1 MKYNENLA
9 RTKELL
15 RLVIAQMGK
24 HDAAYHPVNY
34 SVWYEYMAGINDALN
49 REVNELTADNKKLD
63 EKIVHRLFDKH
74 VSDMT
79 EAKARRI
86 EGDLNRVLG
95 VVGSSANEA
104 YRHVDHYG
112 TSLTAIDKELAQAP
126 MSQET
131 LHLQVGEVLRET
143 RGMQDVLSALRGH
156 LTATRGEVEQL
167 RDELNRVREEVLIDA
182 LTGLVNRRGFDDR
195 IQHFAASGNGLCL
208 VLIDIDH
215 FKRVND
221 TYGHVF
227 GDSVL
232 RAIASTLKISVKGRD
247 VVARYGGEEFAVLLP
262 ETGIDAG
269 RIVAEQL
276 RDRVARSRIR
286 RTKAEAVIDSITIS
300 AGVAEH
306 RQSETIVELVER
318 ADAALYASKEGG
330 RNKVTVAA

>member
-24 HDAAYHPVNY
+24 HDAPFHPVNY
-34 SVWYEYMAGINDALN
+34 AVWYEYMAGINDALN
-49 REVNELTADNKKLD
+49 REVNELTTDSKKLD
-63 EKIVHRLFDKH
+63 ENIVQRLFDKH

-86 EGDLNRVLG
+86 EGYLNRVLG

-104 YRHVDHYG
+104 FGQVDRYG

-143 RGMQDVLSALRGH
+143 RGMQDVLSTLKGH

-167 RDELNRVREEVLIDA
+167 RDELNRLREEVLIDA
-182 LTGLVNRRGFDDR
+182 LTGLVNRRGFDER
-195 IQHFAASGNGLCL
+195 IQHFVASGSGFCL

-232 RAIASTLKISVKGRD
+232 RAIASTLKSSVKGRD

-269 RIVAEQL
+269 HIVAEQL

-286 RTKAEAVIDSITIS
+286 RTKVEEVIDSITIS

-306 RQSETIVELVER
+306 RQSETIVDLIER
-318 ADAALYASKEGG
+318 VDAAMYASKDGG

>member
-24 HDAAYHPVNY
+24 HDAPFHPVNY
-34 SVWYEYMAGINDALN
+34 AVWYEYMAGINDALN
-49 REVNELTADNKKLD
+49 REVNELTADSKKLD
-63 EKIVHRLFDKH
+63 EKIVQRLFDKH

-104 YRHVDHYG
+104 YGHVDRYG
-112 TSLTAIDKELAQAP
+112 TSLEAIDKELVQAP

-167 RDELNRVREEVLIDA
+167 RDELNRIREEVLIDA

-195 IQHFAASGNGLCL
+195 IQHFVGTGSGLCL

-232 RAIASTLKISVKGRD
+232 RAIASTLKSSVKGRD

-262 ETGIDAG
+262 ETSIDAG
-269 RIVAEQL
+269 RVVAEQL

-286 RTKAEAVIDSITIS
+286 RTKVEEVIDSITVS
-300 AGVAEH
+300 AGVAEY
-306 RQSETIVELVER
+306 SKGETIVELIER

-330 RNKVTVAA
+330 RNRVTVA

>member
-1 MKYNENLA
+1 MKYNENHA

-24 HDAAYHPVNY
+24 HDAPFNPVNY
-34 SVWYEYMAGINDALN
+34 AIWYEYMAGINDALN
-49 REVNELTADNKKLD
+49 REVNVLTADGKKLT
-63 EKIVHRLFDKH
+63 EEIVQRLFDRY

-79 EAKARRI
+79 EAKAKRI
-86 EGDLNRVLG
+86 EGDLNRVLS
-95 VVGSSANEA
+95 VVGSTANDA
-104 YRHVDHYG
+104 YGHADRYG
-112 TSLTAIDKELAQAP
+112 TTLTAIDRELAQSP
-126 MSQET
+126 MSQEA
-131 LHLQVGEVLRET
+131 LHVQVGEVLKET
-143 RGMQDVLSALRGH
+143 RGMQDVLRALKDH
-156 LTATRGEVEQL
+156 LTATRGEVEEL

-182 LTGLVNRRGFDDR
+182 LTGLVNRRGFDER
-195 IQHFAASGNGLCL
+195 IHHFVSSGAGICL

-215 FKRVND
+215 FKRIND

-232 RAIASTLKISVKGRD
+232 RAIAGTLKNSVKGRD

-262 ETGIDAG
+262 ETGIEAG

-286 RTKAEAVIDSITIS
+286 RTKVEEVIDTITVS

-306 RQSETIVELVER
+306 RKGETILEFVER
-318 ADAALYASKEGG
+318 ADVSLYASKSGG

>member
-15 RLVIAQMGK
+15 RLAIAQMGK
-24 HDAAYHPVNY
+24 HDAPFHPVNY
-34 SVWYEYMAGINDALN
+34 AVWYEYMAGINDALN
-49 REVNELTADNKKLD
+49 REVNELTTDSKKLD
-63 EKIVHRLFDKH
+63 DKIVQRLFDKH

-95 VVGSSANEA
+95 VVGSSASEA
-104 YRHVDHYG
+104 FGHVDRYG

-195 IQHFAASGNGLCL
+195 IQHFTASGSGLCL

-232 RAIASTLKISVKGRD
+232 RAIASTLKSSVKGRD

-262 ETGIDAG
+262 ETGLDAG

-286 RTKAEAVIDSITIS
+286 RTKAEEVIDSITVS

-306 RQSETIVELVER
+306 RKSETIVDLIER
-318 ADAALYASKEGG
+318 ADAAMYASKEGG